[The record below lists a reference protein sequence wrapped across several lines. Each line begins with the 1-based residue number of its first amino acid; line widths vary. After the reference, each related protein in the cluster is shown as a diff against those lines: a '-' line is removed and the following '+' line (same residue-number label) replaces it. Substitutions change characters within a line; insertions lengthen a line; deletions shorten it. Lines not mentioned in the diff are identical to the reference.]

1 MNKVV
6 FMSAIAAF
14 LIDQTSKII
23 VVFYLDIK
31 KIIFMEVLPPILN
44 FSMAWNYGVN
54 FGLFSSKSGAQRLL
68 LILFAIL
75 ISAFVNYW
83 VKREPTTKIGL
94 ISAGLLI
101 GGALGNAFDRILY
114 GGVADF
120 LNISCCG
127 IHNPFAFNL
136 ADVFIFI
143 GVLGFTIFATPENN
157 S

>member
-1 MNKVV
+1 MYTVV
-6 FMSAIAAF
+6 WITALAAF

-23 VVFYLDIK
+23 VVFYFDLQK
-31 KIIFMEVLPPILN
+31 VIFMEVMPPILN

-54 FGLFSSKSGAQRLL
+54 FGLFSSDSEVQRLF

-75 ISAFVNYW
+75 VSAFIAYW

-101 GGALGNAFDRILY
+101 GGALGNATDRLLY

-120 LNISCCG
+120 VNLSCCG

-136 ADVFIFI
+136 ADVFIFA
-143 GVLGFTIFATPENN
+143 GVIGFTIFGTPQKTP
-157 S
+157 

>member
-1 MNKVV
+1 MYTVV
-6 FMSAIAAF
+6 WITALAAF

-23 VVFYLDIK
+23 VVFYFDLQTV
-31 KIIFMEVLPPILN
+31 IFMEVLPPILN

-54 FGLFSSKSGAQRLL
+54 FGLFSSDSYIQRVF

-75 ISAFVNYW
+75 VSAFVNYW
-83 VKREPTTKIGL
+83 IKREPTTKIGL

-101 GGALGNAFDRILY
+101 GGALGNASDRLLY

-120 LNISCCG
+120 VNLSCCG

-136 ADVFIFI
+136 ADVFIFA
-143 GVLGFTIFATPENN
+143 GVIGFTIFGSPQKTV
-157 S
+157 